1 MFHFSKIWGG
11 AMYYQPLL
19 NDVEKDLQQ
28 EVRKFVREEVSH
40 DFIRALD
47 RDEIKYPREYVEK
60 LGALN
65 LLGLRFDP
73 QWGGRGLP
81 WTAEV
86 IAEEE
91 IGILGTTLGCA
102 FVMPSIVGEALHVFG
117 SDEQKQRF
125 LRPILQGKLISAEA
139 LTEPRGGSDFFGAT
153 TRAEPDGDH
162 FLLNG
167 QKRFVV
173 GATEADVFLV
183 YCRTNVDENAHKY
196 RRISAIMVERG
207 PGVETEYRYGL
218 LGTRGGGT
226 GRLVFRDVRVPRE
239 NLIGE
244 LHGGALVFHQ
254 MMIPERLTSAA
265 ASLGVRAALEIAA
278 RYSDKRHAFGQP
290 IRNYQA
296 VSFMVADAI
305 TQLDAARALVYM
317 AARAVDE
324 NAPNARRLVSQAKK
338 FATDMAWEVANK
350 AMQIMGG
357 IGYTEVYPI
366 EKIVRDIRLS
376 QIWTGTNEIMNLLIQ
391 HEYYKEVLGGGQDLR
406 NVELDA
412 RGQDADS
419 EKCYTDEDMWRIHQ
433 RKT

>member
-1 MFHFSKIWGG
+1 
-11 AMYYQPLL
+11 MYYPPLL
-19 NDVEKDLQQ
+19 NDVEKNLQQ
-28 EVRKFVREEVSH
+28 EVRRFVRDEVSH

-47 RDEIKYPREYVEK
+47 RDEIKYPREYVQN
-60 LGALN
+60 LAAHN

-73 QWGGRGLP
+73 KWGGRGLP

-91 IGILGTTLGCA
+91 IGVLGTALGCA
-102 FVMPSIVGEALHVFG
+102 FVMPSIVGEALHAFG
-117 SDEQKQRF
+117 TDQQKERF
-125 LRPILQGKLISAEA
+125 LKPILQGKLISAEA

-153 TRAEPDGDH
+153 TRAETDGDH
-162 FLLNG
+162 FVLNG

-183 YCRTNVDENAHKY
+183 YCRTNFDKSAHKY
-196 RRISAIMVERG
+196 QRISAIMVERG
-207 PGVETEYRYGL
+207 PGVDTEYRYGL
-218 LGTRGGGT
+218 MGTRGGGT
-226 GRLVFRDVRVPRE
+226 GRLVFRNVKVPRE

-265 ASLGVRAALEIAA
+265 ACLGVRAALEIAT
-278 RYSDKRHAFGQP
+278 RYSDRRHAFGRP
-290 IRNYQA
+290 IRSYQA
-296 VSFMVADAI
+296 VNFMVADAI
-305 TQLDAARALVYM
+305 TRLDAARALVYM
-317 AARAVDE
+317 AARSVDE
-324 NAPNARRLVSQAKK
+324 NAPNCRRLVSQAKK

-391 HEYYKEVLGGGQDLR
+391 HEYYKEVLQGGQDFR
-406 NVELDA
+406 NVEMDA
-412 RGQDADS
+412 RAQDAEA
-419 EKCYTDEDMWRIHQ
+419 EKCYTDEDMWRVHE
-433 RKT
+433 K

>member
-1 MFHFSKIWGG
+1 MF
-11 AMYYQPLL
+11 YQPLMTK
-19 NDVEKDLQQ
+19 EERALQQ
-28 EVRKFVREEVSH
+28 EVRTFVRDEVSH

-47 RDEIKYPREYVEK
+47 RDEIQYPREYVEN
-60 LGALN
+60 LAAHN

-73 QWGGRGLP
+73 KWGGRGLP
-81 WTAEV
+81 WTSEV

-91 IGILGTTLGCA
+91 IGVLGNTLGCA

-117 SDEQKQRF
+117 TDEQKERF
-125 LRPILQGKLISAEA
+125 LKPILKGKMISAEA

-153 TRAEPDGDH
+153 TRAVDKGDH
-162 FLLNG
+162 FEVSG

-183 YCRTNVDENAHKY
+183 YCRTNFDDNSHKY
-196 RRISAIMVERG
+196 QRISALMVERG
-207 PGVETEYRYGL
+207 PGVEAEYQYGL

-226 GRLVFRDVRVPRE
+226 GRLVFRDVRVPKE

-265 ASLGVRAALEIAA
+265 AALGVRAALEVAVK
-278 RYSDKRHAFGQP
+278 YSEKRHAFGQA
-290 IRNYQA
+290 IRRFQA
-296 VSFMVADAI
+296 VQFMVADAI
-305 TQLDAARALVYM
+305 TRLDAARALVYM
-317 AARAVDE
+317 AARAVDTG
-324 NAPNARRLVSQAKK
+324 APNVRRIVSEAKR
-338 FATDMAWEVANK
+338 FATDAGWEIANQ

-357 IGYTEVYPI
+357 IGYTNVYPI
-366 EKIVRDIRLS
+366 EKIVRDIRLC

-391 HEYYKEVLGGGQDLR
+391 HEYYQEVLQGAAEVR

-412 RGQDADS
+412 TSYEEDA
-419 EKCYTDEDMWRIHQ
+419 EKCFTDEDMWKVHDGSEPG
-433 RKT
+433 

>member
-1 MFHFSKIWGG
+1 MF
-11 AMYYQPLL
+11 YQPLMTKEER
-19 NDVEKDLQQ
+19 VLQQ
-28 EVRKFVREEVSH
+28 EVRRFVRDEVSH

-47 RDEIKYPREYVEK
+47 RDEIQYPREYVEN
-60 LGALN
+60 LAAHN

-73 QWGGRGLP
+73 KWGGRGLP
-81 WTAEV
+81 WTSEV

-91 IGILGTTLGCA
+91 IGVLGNTLGCA

-117 SDEQKQRF
+117 TDEQKEHF
-125 LRPILQGKLISAEA
+125 LKPILKGKMISAEA

-153 TRAEPDGDH
+153 TRAVDKGDH
-162 FLLNG
+162 FVVDG

-183 YCRTNVDENAHKY
+183 YCRTNFDDNSHKY
-196 RRISAIMVERG
+196 QRISALMVERG
-207 PGVETEYRYGL
+207 PGVEAEYQYGL

-226 GRLVFRDVRVPRE
+226 GRLVFRDVKVPRE

-265 ASLGVRAALEIAA
+265 AALGVRAALEVAVK
-278 RYSDKRHAFGQP
+278 YSEKRHAFGQA
-290 IRNYQA
+290 IRRFQA
-296 VSFMVADAI
+296 VQFMVADAI

-317 AARAVDE
+317 AARAVDSD
-324 NAPNARRLVSQAKK
+324 APNVRRIVSEAKR
-338 FATDMAWEVANK
+338 FATDAGWEIANK

-357 IGYTEVYPI
+357 IGYTNVYPI
-366 EKIVRDIRLS
+366 EKIVRDIRLC

-391 HEYYKEVLGGGQDLR
+391 HEYYQEVLQGAAEVR

-412 RGQDADS
+412 TSYKEDA
-419 EKCYTDEDMWRIHQ
+419 EKCFTDEDMWKVHDGSESGHFNQ
-433 RKT
+433 

>member
-1 MFHFSKIWGG
+1 MFYPSLMT
-11 AMYYQPLL
+11 AE
-19 NDVEKDLQQ
+19 EKAIQQ
-28 EVRKFVREEVSH
+28 EVRKFVRDEVSP

-47 RDEIKYPREYVEK
+47 HDEIKYPREYVAK
-60 LGALN
+60 LAAHN

-73 QWGGRGLP
+73 KWGGRGLP

-91 IGILGTTLGCA
+91 IGVLGTTLGCA

-117 SDEQKQRF
+117 TDDQKERF
-125 LRPILQGKLISAEA
+125 LKPILQGKLISAEA

-153 TRAEPDGDH
+153 TRAELDGDH
-162 FLLNG
+162 FVLNG

-183 YCRTNVDENAHKY
+183 YCRTNFDENAHKY

-207 PGVETEYRYGL
+207 RGVETEYIYGL
-218 LGTRGGGT
+218 MGTRGGGT
-226 GRLVFRDVRVPRE
+226 GRLVFRDCRVPKE

-265 ASLGVRAALEIAA
+265 ASLGVRAGLEVAV
-278 RYSDKRHAFGQP
+278 RYSDKRHAFGQA

-305 TQLDAARALVYM
+305 TKLDAARALVYM
-317 AARAVDE
+317 AARAVDTG
-324 NAPNARRLVSQAKK
+324 AAHARRIVSEAKR
-338 FATDMAWEVANK
+338 FATDTAWEVANK

-366 EKIVRDIRLS
+366 EKMIRDIRLS

-391 HEYYKEVLGGGQDLR
+391 HEYYNEVLAAVAEVR

-412 RGQDADS
+412 RGRDGEN
-419 EKCYTDEDMWRIHQ
+419 EKCFTDEDMWRVHAEND
-433 RKT
+433 

>member
-1 MFHFSKIWGG
+1 MFYETI
-11 AMYYQPLL
+11 M
-19 NDVEKDLQQ
+19 NDAERAIQQ
-28 EVRKFVREEVSH
+28 EVRNFVRDEVSH

-60 LGALN
+60 LAAHN
-65 LLGLRFDP
+65 LLGLRFAP
-73 QWGGRGLP
+73 EWGGRGLP

-91 IGILGTTLGCA
+91 IGVLGTTLGCA

-117 SDEQKQRF
+117 TEDQKERF
-125 LRPILQGKLISAEA
+125 LKPILQGKLISAEA

-153 TRAEPDGDH
+153 SRAVLAGDH
-162 FLLNG
+162 FVVNG

-183 YCRTNVDENAHKY
+183 YCRTNFDEKAHKY
-196 RRISAIMVERG
+196 QRISAIMVERG
-207 PGVETEYRYGL
+207 PGVESEYQYGL

-226 GRLVFRDVRVPRE
+226 GRLVFRNVKVPKE

-265 ASLGVRAALEIAA
+265 ASLGVRAALDVAL
-278 RYSDKRHAFGQP
+278 RYSSKRQAFGRA
-290 IRNYQA
+290 IGKFQA
-296 VSFMVADAI
+296 VQFMVAEAV
-305 TQLDAARALVYM
+305 TKLDAARALVYM
-317 AARAVDE
+317 AARAADTD
-324 NAPNARRLVSQAKK
+324 APNVRRIVSEAKR
-338 FATDMAWEVANK
+338 FATDAAWEIANK

-357 IGYTEVYPI
+357 IGYTDVYPV
-366 EKIVRDIRLS
+366 EKAVRDIRLS

-391 HEYYKEVLGGGQDLR
+391 HEYYKEVLEATDNLR
-406 NVELDA
+406 NYELDA
-412 RGQDADS
+412 ASHDAEA
-419 EKCYTDEDMWRIHQ
+419 EKCYTDEDMWTVHDA
-433 RKT
+433 

>member
-1 MFHFSKIWGG
+1 MF
-11 AMYYQPLL
+11 YQSLMS
-19 NDVEKDLQQ
+19 EKERNIQQ
-28 EVRKFVREEVSH
+28 EVRKFVRDEVSH

-47 RDEIKYPREYVEK
+47 RDEIKYPREYVEN
-60 LGALN
+60 LAAHN

-91 IGILGTTLGCA
+91 IGVLGTTLGCA

-117 SDEQKQRF
+117 THEQKERF
-125 LRPILQGKLISAEA
+125 LKPILQGRLISAEA

-153 TRAEPDGDH
+153 TRAVDEGDH
-162 FLLNG
+162 FVLNG

-183 YCRTNVDENAHKY
+183 YCLTNFEDNAHKY
-196 RRISAIMVERG
+196 QRISAIMVERG
-207 PGVETEYRYGL
+207 TGIESEYQYGL

-226 GRLVFRDVRVPRE
+226 GRLVFRNVRVPKE

-244 LHGGALVFHQ
+244 LHGGAMVFNQ

-265 ASLGVRAALEIAA
+265 ACLGVRAALEVAV
-278 RYSDKRHAFGQP
+278 RYSDKRHAFGRP
-290 IRNYQA
+290 VRKFQA
-296 VSFMVADAI
+296 VNFMVADAI
-305 TQLDAARALVYM
+305 TRLDAARALVYM
-317 AARAVDE
+317 AARAVDTG
-324 NAPNARRLVSQAKK
+324 APNVRRIVSEAKRY
-338 FATDMAWEVANK
+338 ATDTAWEIANK

-357 IGYTEVYPI
+357 IGYTDIYPI
-366 EKIVRDIRLS
+366 EKVVRDIRLS

-391 HEYYKEVLGGGQDLR
+391 HEYYKEVLESTQEVR
-406 NVELDA
+406 NLELDA
-412 RGQDADS
+412 TDFGADT
-419 EKCYTDEDMWRIHQ
+419 EKCYTDEDMWRVHSE
-433 RKT
+433 

>member
-1 MFHFSKIWGG
+1 MF
-11 AMYYQPLL
+11 YQPLMT
-19 NDVEKDLQQ
+19 EEERALQQ
-28 EVRKFVREEVSH
+28 EVRKFVRDEVSH

-47 RDEIKYPREYVEK
+47 RDEILYPREYVED
-60 LGALN
+60 LAAHN

-73 QWGGRGLP
+73 KWGGRGLP
-81 WTAEV
+81 WTSEV

-91 IGILGTTLGCA
+91 IGVLGNTLGCA

-117 SDEQKQRF
+117 TDEQKERF
-125 LRPILQGKLISAEA
+125 LKPILQGKMISAEA

-153 TRAEPDGDH
+153 TQAVDKGDH
-162 FLLNG
+162 FAVSG

-183 YCRTNVDENAHKY
+183 YCRTNFDDDAHKY
-196 RRISAIMVERG
+196 QRISAIMVERG
-207 PGVETEYRYGL
+207 PGVEAEYQYGL
-218 LGTRGGGT
+218 MGTRGGGT
-226 GRLVFRDVRVPRE
+226 GRLVFRDVKVPKE

-265 ASLGVRAALEIAA
+265 AALGVRAGLEVAVK
-278 RYSDKRHAFGQP
+278 YSEKRHAFGQA
-290 IRNYQA
+290 IRRFQA
-296 VSFMVADAI
+296 VQFMVADAI

-317 AARAVDE
+317 AARAVDTG
-324 NAPNARRLVSQAKK
+324 APNVRRIVSEAKR
-338 FATDMAWEVANK
+338 FATDAGWEIANK

-357 IGYTEVYPI
+357 IGYTDIYPI
-366 EKIVRDIRLS
+366 EKMVRDIRLC

-391 HEYYKEVLGGGQDLR
+391 HEYYQEVLKGAGEVR

-412 RGQDADS
+412 THYQDEA
-419 EKCYTDEDMWRIHQ
+419 EKCFTDDDMWEVHKR
-433 RKT
+433 

>member
-1 MFHFSKIWGG
+1 MFYSTL
-11 AMYYQPLL
+11 MTEE
-19 NDVEKDLQQ
+19 EKALQQ

-47 RDEIKYPREYVEK
+47 RDEIKYPRDYVEN
-60 LGALN
+60 LAAHN

-73 QWGGRGLP
+73 KWGGRGLP
-81 WTAEV
+81 WTSEV

-91 IGILGTTLGCA
+91 IGVLGNTLGCA

-117 SDEQKQRF
+117 TDDQKERF
-125 LRPILQGKLISAEA
+125 LKPILQGKMISAEA

-153 TRAEPDGDH
+153 TRAEDKGDH
-162 FLLNG
+162 FVVNG

-183 YCRTNVDENAHKY
+183 YCRTNLDEEAHKY
-196 RRISAIMVERG
+196 QRISALIVERG
-207 PGVETEYRYGL
+207 PGIEAEYQYGL

-226 GRLVFRDVRVPRE
+226 GRLVFRDVKVPKQ
-239 NLIGE
+239 NIIGE

-265 ASLGVRAALEIAA
+265 AALGVRAALEVAVK
-278 RYSDKRHAFGQP
+278 YSEKRHAFGQA
-290 IRNYQA
+290 IRRFQA
-296 VSFMVADAI
+296 VQFMVADAI
-305 TQLDAARALVYM
+305 TRLDAARALVYM
-317 AARAVDE
+317 AARAVDA
-324 NAPNARRLVSQAKK
+324 NAPNVRRIVSEAKR
-338 FATDMAWEVANK
+338 FATDAGWEIANQ

-357 IGYTEVYPI
+357 IGYTDVYPI
-366 EKIVRDIRLS
+366 EKMVRDIRLC

-391 HEYYKEVLGGGQDLR
+391 HEYYQEVLQDSGEVR

-412 RGQDADS
+412 ASYQDVA
-419 EKCYTDEDMWRIHQ
+419 EKCFTDDDMWKVHEG
-433 RKT
+433 